1 MGNAGADAFDTGP
14 LKRVEFEV
22 GRVVIG
28 ANHFFKEEYLPID
41 CKPLHE
47 MLGALIDK
55 VPSEVRKTYDWAALV
70 DAVVLK
76 YSGVLA
82 YVHQDS

>member
-1 MGNAGADAFDTGP
+1 
-14 LKRVEFEV
+14 
-22 GRVVIG
+22 
-28 ANHFFKEEYLPID
+28 
-41 CKPLHE
+41 

-55 VPSEVRKTYDWAALV
+55 VPSEVRKTYNWAVLV
-70 DAVVLK
+70 DAVGLK